1 MKNIISTLFSSNNQF
16 FQLTKDSKRLTHI
29 SLSSFIMPVIFLVIA
44 GILTQFVFAPL
55 TIGERGDS
63 LPWVRDIFGLFV
75 MFGTVSILVFMWV
88 RFFEGRPVYT
98 LGFPKTGA
106 VKKYLSGFITGIL
119 MNSAV
124 VAIMAIL
131 GSIEIAEESFNITGF
146 NAISIVL
153 LFLLGFVVQG
163 ASEEILSRGWMLQ
176 VIGKRSTP
184 LLGVIISTIFFT
196 LVHLGNSGVNIPSI
210 LNLILVSILLCLFV
224 MNGGSLW
231 FACAWHSSW
240 NWIMGNVYGLS
251 VSGSGE
257 KVTILDLNTTGNE
270 LISGGGFGPEGS
282 LVTTFVIIVGIVI
295 YVVKIINKHNTEHET
310 NGTISIDQS
319 ESKTN

>member
-1 MKNIISTLFSSNNQF
+1 MKNITSALFSPNNRF
-16 FQLTKDSKRLTHI
+16 FQLAKDSKRLTHI
-29 SLSSFIMPVIFLVIA
+29 SLSSFVMPIVFLVIA
-44 GILTQFVFAPL
+44 GILTQLVFAPL
-55 TIGERGDS
+55 TIGERGES
-63 LPWVRDIFGLFV
+63 LPWVRDIFGLIV
-75 MFGTVSILVFMWV
+75 MFGTVSILVFLWV

-106 VKKYLSGFITGIL
+106 VNKYLSGFITGVL

-124 VAIMAIL
+124 VAIMAL
-131 GSIEIAEESFNITGF
+131 FGSVEIAEESSNITGF
-146 NAISIVL
+146 NALGIVL

-176 VIGKRSTP
+176 VIGKRYKP
-184 LLGVIISTIFFT
+184 WLGVIISSIFFT

-251 VSGSGE
+251 VSGSGD
-257 KVTILDLNTTGNE
+257 KVTIFDLNTTGNE
-270 LISGGGFGPEGS
+270 LVSGGGFGPEGS
-282 LVTTFVIIVGIVI
+282 LVTTFVIIVGIIVI
-295 YVVKIINKHNTEHET
+295 AVKLINKNNMEFVT
-310 NGTISIDQS
+310 NGTISADQP
-319 ESKTN
+319 E